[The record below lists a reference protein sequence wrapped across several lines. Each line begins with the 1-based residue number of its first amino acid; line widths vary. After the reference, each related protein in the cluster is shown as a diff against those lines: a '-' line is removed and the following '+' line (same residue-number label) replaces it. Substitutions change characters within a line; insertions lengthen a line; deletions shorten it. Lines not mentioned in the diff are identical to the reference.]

1 MAEYLPDDVLV
12 LTKQQ
17 FVQREKDY
25 WNSATPIGYIFAFGA
40 IMGFVVGA
48 IIVYQILFADVSE
61 HLNEYATLR
70 AIGYRN
76 RFVSGIVLQQA
87 AILAVLGL
95 PARRGHRLLALRQGR
110 GRHQPAAVHH
120 AGAGR
125 HRVPDDPGHVRDLRP
140 DGGAQS
146 AATRSGGGVLMTAAP
161 PIKVEGLNHSYGKGE
176 LKKQILF
183 DVSVEIQAGEIV
195 IVTGPSGSGKTTLLT
210 LVGALRS
217 AQEGSVEILGKELR
231 KARPATLEGVRRQ
244 IGFIFQQHNLLG
256 ALSSLQNVE
265 LGVRASGKFPRST
278 HQRRA
283 REMLEAVGLGDRMQ
297 HKPEQLSGGQR
308 QRVAIARALVSEPAI
323 VMADEPT
330 ASLDKQSGREVVD
343 RMKVLAKEHGTT
355 ILLVTHDN
363 RILDIADRI
372 VHLEDGRLST
382 FTDAV
387 LANNQHMMKMLAA
400 NRQKQPIAEMVDG
413 LNENQ
418 FEDLLR
424 ELTEESQR
432 FLEATSLAS
441 NVAFRSML
449 EQGLFAFTRKLGGL
463 LNAERSS
470 LFLVEGDFLVLK
482 VAENLQELGEIRFPV
497 GTGIA
502 GAVAQSGQLHPDRRR
517 LCGPALQPRRG
528 PADRFPH
535 PLHIEPAD
543 QEPRRQGI
551 CGGATAEPP
560 RRAAL
565 RRSRR
570 SSGLRPSSSR
580 SGSSSRPSSDWRSRT
595 GDGWG
600 CRPCPTGSP
609 GPQDARA
616 VFRHSASLP
625 IMPCWPNWRLG
636 TWPVASG

>member
-1 MAEYLPDDVLV
+1 MS
-12 LTKQQ
+12 Q
-17 FVQREKDY
+17 
-25 WNSATPIGYIFAFGA
+25 
-40 IMGFVVGA
+40 
-48 IIVYQILFADVSE
+48 
-61 HLNEYATLR
+61 
-70 AIGYRN
+70 
-76 RFVSGIVLQQA
+76 
-87 AILAVLGL
+87 
-95 PARRGHRLLALRQGR
+95 
-110 GRHQPAAVHH
+110 
-120 AGAGR
+120 
-125 HRVPDDPGHVRDLRP
+125 
-140 DGGAQS
+140 
-146 AATRSGGGVLMTAAP
+146 AP
-161 PIKVEGLNHSYGKGE
+161 PIKVHGLNHSYGKGE

-183 DVSVEIQAGEIV
+183 DVGVEIQAGEIV

-231 KARPATLEGVRRQ
+231 KAKASTLESVRRQ

-265 LGVRASGKFPRST
+265 LGVRASGKFPRAT
-278 HQRRA
+278 HRRRA
-283 REMLEAVGLGDRMQ
+283 TEMLEAVGLGDRLQ

-387 LANNQHMMKMLAA
+387 LANNQHMMKMLAT
-400 NRQKQPIAEMVDG
+400 NRQKQPLGEMVDG
-413 LNENQ
+413 LNEHE

-424 ELTEESQR
+424 EITEESQR

-470 LFLVEGDFLVLK
+470 LFLVEGDFLVIK
-482 VAENLQELGEIRFPV
+482 VAENLTELGEIRFPV

-502 GAVAQSGQLHPDRRR
+502 GTVAETGQTIRIEDAYEDDRFNPEVDRQTGFRTRSILCLPIKNREGKVFAVAQLLNRRDGKPFDKSDEQRFATFIQSIGVIFETQLG
-517 LCGPALQPRRG
+517 L
-528 PADRFPH
+528 
-535 PLHIEPAD
+535 
-543 QEPRRQGI
+543 
-551 CGGATAEPP
+551 AEQ
-560 RRAAL
+560 
-565 RRSRR
+565 
-570 SSGLRPSSSR
+570 
-580 SGSSSRPSSDWRSRT
+580 DW
-595 GDGWG
+595 
-600 CRPCPTGSP
+600 
-609 GPQDARA
+609 
-616 VFRHSASLP
+616 
-625 IMPCWPNWRLG
+625 
-636 TWPVASG
+636 